1 MNAKAIVF
9 GIIVMLS
16 AILAAGCSRGQP
28 SNRPAAEASDAR
40 TYVVRGGVIS
50 VPQAGRPGMQFIVK
64 HELTSGTDDF
74 RNRAATQE

>member
-1 MNAKAIVF
+1 
-9 GIIVMLS
+9 MLS
-16 AILAAGCSRGQP
+16 AILTAGCSRGQP

-40 TYVVRGGVIS
+40 TYVVRGEVIS
-50 VPQAGRPGMQFIVK
+50 VPQAGKPGMQFIVK